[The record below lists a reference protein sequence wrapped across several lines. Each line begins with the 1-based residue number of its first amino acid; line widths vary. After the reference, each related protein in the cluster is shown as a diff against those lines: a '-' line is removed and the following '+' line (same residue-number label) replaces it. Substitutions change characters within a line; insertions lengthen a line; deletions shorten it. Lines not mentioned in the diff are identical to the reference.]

1 MATRDLYS
9 ANNYYRMSF
18 GDYGFRMLDYNHG
31 NASTPSGEYFC
42 SIECTENS
50 TITLTNDTPGGDSG
64 LTSFSIKEGHII
76 YGNFTDISITHGQIL
91 CYMRKPK

>member
-9 ANNYYRMSF
+9 SNNFYRMSF
-18 GDYGFRMLDYNHG
+18 GDYGFRLLDFTHG

-50 TITLTNDTPGGDSG
+50 EITLTNDTPGGDSG
-64 LTSFSIKEGHII
+64 FTSFSIKEGHII
-76 YGNFTDISITHGQIL
+76 YGNFTDISITHGQII
-91 CYMRKPK
+91 CYLRKPK